1 MRPLQDIINK
11 LERFQQ
17 EITDLSKKTVTIIP
31 DKNGMIDKQCPKENC
46 HSYFKVHSEDWKNIV
61 KDEEVFCPFC
71 RNNSKAS
78 KYFPAKQRGF
88 LIENIRQSMLNHWHT
103 GSSISDN
110 IKSVKTSNE
119 FELFI
124 QCEKCNVRFAVV
136 GAAYFCPCCGNNSV
150 EKNATNS
157 IDKIILK
164 ATKINDI
171 QDSLEKTFSKDEA
184 TILVKSIIEQ
194 SLSECISVL
203 QSYSETKYNNLSKSP
218 APFNSFQNIEKS
230 NRLWFQLRNQGF
242 ENWLTNKEHLSL
254 ILFTQQRHLLEH
266 KAGIVDSK
274 YLEITND
281 LTYKEGERIIV
292 SSKDIVDLG
301 KIIIKIINKINE
313 F

>member
-1 MRPLQDIINK
+1 MGTIQDMINK

-17 EITDLSKKTVTIIP
+17 EIATLPNKTVTIIP
-31 DKNGMIDKQCPKENC
+31 DKNGMIDRQCPKKNC
-46 HSYFKVHSEDWKNIV
+46 YSYFKVHSEDLINIV

-78 KYFPAKQRGF
+78 EYFPTKQRGL
-88 LIENIRQSMLNHWHT
+88 LIENIRQSLLNHWHT

-124 QCEKCNVRFAVV
+124 QCEKCKVRFAVV

-150 EKNATNS
+150 EKNAVNS

-184 TILVKSIIEQ
+184 SILVKSIIEQ
-194 SLSECISVL
+194 SLSECISTL

-242 ENWLTNKEHLSL
+242 ENWLTKKEHLSL
-254 ILFTQQRHLLEH
+254 IIYTQQRHLLEH
-266 KAGIVDSK
+266 KGGIVDSK
-274 YLEITND
+274 YLKSTND
-281 LTYKEGERIIV
+281 SIYTVGERIII
-292 SSKDIVDLG
+292 SPKDIIVLG
-301 KIIIKIINKINE
+301 KIILKIVNKINE